1 MEFQEQLEKRLVA
14 PLVGAWIEIQN
25 RMKTILVVIVAP
37 LVGAWIEIIV
47 KDAAACYSDVAPL
60 VGAWIEIYTVSGETN
75 LIGSLLL

>member
-1 MEFQEQLEKRLVA
+1 MKYKLIIYRASQVDVA

-47 KDAAACYSDVAPL
+47 KDAAACSSDVAPL
-60 VGAWIEIYTVSGETN
+60 VGAWIEIWICTLFISV
-75 LIGSLLL
+75 I